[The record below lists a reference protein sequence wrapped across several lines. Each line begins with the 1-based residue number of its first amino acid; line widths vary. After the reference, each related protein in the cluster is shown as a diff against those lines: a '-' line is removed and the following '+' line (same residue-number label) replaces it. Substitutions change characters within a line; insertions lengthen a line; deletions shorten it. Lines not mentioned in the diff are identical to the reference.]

1 MRATMK
7 ELFRKKE
14 YVSTNGTLQYVSKV
28 VKVFESFLRL
38 WFFVAFYS
46 TRNGEFCQ
54 YVQDRLVKTSIVT
67 SFPCSDTTDF

>member
-1 MRATMK
+1 MRATN
-7 ELFRKKE
+7 EGAFSKE